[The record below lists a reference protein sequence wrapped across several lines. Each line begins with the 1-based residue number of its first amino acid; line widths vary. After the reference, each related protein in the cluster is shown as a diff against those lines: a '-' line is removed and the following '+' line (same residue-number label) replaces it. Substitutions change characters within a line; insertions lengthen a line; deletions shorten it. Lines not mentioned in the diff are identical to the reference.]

1 MGSDLWLAGLI
12 DHLAPE
18 MTDRD
23 VSFLDA
29 RSARGGHGDDDV
41 AQRSEGFG

>member
-18 MTDRD
+18 MTDGD
-23 VSFLDA
+23 VSFLDSRRA
-29 RSARGGHGDDDV
+29 SGGHSDDDV
-41 AQRSEGFG
+41 AQRGECFG